1 MREVFKKALW
11 SGVVMALGSL
21 LAMCLDNHRK
31 KRAEEER
38 DRERQKHLAAVQ
50 AEHEIWLRTMKRAK
64 EMGIDLT
71 PNANAVL
78 AGAGNTSNR

>member
-1 MREVFKKALW
+1 MKEVFKKAFW

-21 LAMCLDNHRK
+21 LAMCLENHRK

-50 AEHEIWLRTMKRAK
+50 AEHDIWLKTMKQAK
-64 EMGIDLT
+64 EMGIDIT
-71 PNANAVL
+71 PNANTVL
-78 AGAGNTSNR
+78 ASAGNTSNC